1 MIDAGE
7 LKHKVTVKR
16 NTSSSDGYGGFIYTT
31 GTVGSFWAART
42 YLDGKFIFRDGKRI
56 LQTGIELIMRK
67 NTVTNNIESGDIL
80 FLTNDNKEYRI
91 NQMFE
96 QDAYTYKILADKKE

>member
-56 LQTGIELIMRK
+56 LQTGIEITMRK
-67 NTVTNNIESGDIL
+67 NTVTTNIQRGDLL
-80 FLTNDNKEYRI
+80 FLTNDSIRYRI
-91 NQMFE
+91 NE
-96 QDAYTYKILADKKE
+96 IYEVDLYTYKILADKQQ

>member
-1 MIDAGE
+1 
-7 LKHKVTVKR
+7 
-16 NTSSSDGYGGFIYTT
+16 
-31 GTVGSFWAART
+31 
-42 YLDGKFIFRDGKRI
+42 
-56 LQTGIELIMRK
+56 MRK